1 MTRLPAGV
9 HSLRDRSMPPPGWSA
24 YAAASWGSTV
34 RAWTPG
40 LPGGRPLA
48 FPLCFPRVSLSVSNG
63 DIRADVLAL

>member
-40 LPGGRPLA
+40 LPGGRPWRSHLA
-48 FPLCFPRVSLSVSNG
+48 SHECPSASPMETFEPMFWL
-63 DIRADVLAL
+63 